1 MPAKNKPQGKAP
13 TVAGPLEFKQ
23 SSTLEHDRELVSAPT
38 AFAANTSSQGLTIP
52 TFTAGTLPRKPKPPL
67 FPQRMDSRSRVSSR
81 QKTALHRRFLGRL
94 VRWNYADETPK
105 PLWTRTEAHSR
116 WMRAM
121 AISPDGTLLAT
132 CGADRIIKL
141 WSTQDGSPKW
151 ESPALSDD
159 LHSVAF
165 HPNGALLVGD
175 LKGVITHWDLTTH
188 SVVRT
193 LDAKILYLRPIQ
205 SGVPEINDVG
215 GVRCMA
221 FDKDAKIL
229 AASGSQPVSSGF
241 FTGKP
246 TIVLIDWET
255 GKQKETL
262 QWGNAEPSEGVT
274 LDVVWH
280 PDGFVMASSSGQP
293 GKGAFYCWKPA
304 EKSPFYI
311 EKKLAHS
318 RSASLNPDGDRL
330 ACLQVGPSAG
340 QGGNGRH
347 VAEGDEYLGF
357 RSAIRIF
364 ESSKI

>member
-23 SSTLEHDRELVSAPT
+23 ASTLEHDRELVSARYSLCGKYI
-38 AFAANTSSQGLTIP
+38 FAGSYDSNVYRWDVAKETKTTLSSHNGWIQGLAFHP
-52 TFTAGTLPRKPKPPL
+52 DKKRLFTG
-67 FPQRMDSRSRVSSR
+67 DSWGGLC
-81 QKTALHRRFLGRL
+81 A
-94 VRWNYADETPK
+94 WNYADETPK
-105 PLWTRTEAHSR
+105 PLWTRTDAHSR

-121 AISPDGTLLAT
+121 AISPDGNLLAT

-151 ESPALSDD
+151 ESPAQGDD

-193 LDAKILYLRPIQ
+193 LDAKILYLRPIV

-215 GVRCMA
+215 GVRSMA

-330 ACLQVGPSAG
+330 ACLQVGPSSR
-340 QGGNGRH
+340 QG
-347 VAEGDEYLGF
+347 
-357 RSAIRIF
+357 
-364 ESSKI
+364 